1 LKDYVRINLDTLHTR
16 NKEKLVIEEA
26 IKNKKNIVVDNTNLT
41 KVYWARYIG
50 AVSGNGYEMEGYFM
64 QSKIQ
69 DCIERNKCRTGKE
82 KIPRTAIAVTAN
94 KLEMTEYSEGFDR
107 LYFVSIADGEMKVQ
121 DWRTGG
127 VVFDEFDKKMRVYE
141 QSLDQVVLPEI

>member
-1 LKDYVRINLDTLHTR
+1 
-16 NKEKLVIEEA
+16 
-26 IKNKKNIVVDNTNLT
+26 
-41 KVYWARYIG
+41 
-50 AVSGNGYEMEGYFM
+50 M

-107 LYFVSIADGEMKVQ
+107 PYFVSIADGEMKVQ